1 MSDWRMPEN
10 HPISKEKAMELMRG
24 PLAEVYRGILRD
36 SCAPLFWYRGRG
48 QNRSILHNGTVTFLQ
63 TPQCL
68 LGVTAAHVLR
78 AYFRDAAEG
87 GVTLQLW
94 DAELSDLEARVISL
108 PQPGSTDIATFR
120 VDERILKDLGKQITP
135 LSSWPPRA
143 PQEGRGI
150 MLAGYPGTERRERS
164 LAIDFGLFTAIVIA
178 RTVSDRQITWL
189 VEPEEQVPGAAVP
202 PPPPRYGLG
211 GISGGP
217 LITWIESRNYVAS
230 YALGGIISEHPDY
243 SENDFSI
250 ERVVA
255 CRADLITTAGRVI
268 E

>member
-1 MSDWRMPEN
+1 MSDWQMPKN

-48 QNRSILHNGTVTFLQ
+48 QNRSNLHNGTVTFLQ
-63 TPQCL
+63 TPKCL

-87 GVTLQLW
+87 GITLQLW

-108 PQPGSTDIATFR
+108 PPPGTTDIATFR
-120 VDERILKDLGKQITP
+120 VDERMLRVLDKQITP

-150 MLAGYPGTERRERS
+150 MLAGYPGAERREGCF
-164 LAIDFGLFTAIVIA
+164 AIDFGLFTAIVIA

-189 VEPEEQVPGAAVP
+189 IDPGEQVQGAAVP
-202 PPPPRYGLG
+202 PPPPHYGLG

-217 LITWIESRNYVAS
+217 LITWMESENYVAS

-255 CRADLITTAGRVI
+255 CRADLITTTGRVI
-268 E
+268 A